1 MNIHTSK
8 ASIET
13 FGVTIRLLHV
23 DKKKMTL
30 AVFRQI
36 PKGEADDNSTNW
48 GVVYYPHDDEQKWLV
63 FSRGERLYKRAIME
77 FPRFGI
83 RSRESRVSSLKEAEF
98 QARIKQVVYE
108 DGEALSELESN
119 LRRLAAVRKAQL
131 ELDSFESEKAK
142 EREFYEQEKRLINDL
157 PQLFIAL

>member
-1 MNIHTSK
+1 MNLQTSK

-48 GVVYYPHDDEQKWLV
+48 GVVHYPHDDEQKWLV
-63 FSRGERLYKRAIME
+63 FSRGERLYKRAICE
-77 FPRFGI
+77 FPRLGI
-83 RSRESRVSSLKEAEF
+83 RSRESRLRDLKEAEYD
-98 QARIKQVVYE
+98 ASLNRRVY
-108 DGEALSELESN
+108 DGGEALSASESK
-119 LRRLAAVRKAQL
+119 LIRLAAVRQARL
-131 ELDSFESEKAK
+131 ALDSFESEKAK
-142 EREFYEQEKRLINDL
+142 ELEFYEQEKRLINDL